1 MIGYHNL
8 ESQTKELNWSRLF
21 SEEEIN
27 NNTKNTEW
35 EFASKNEDDDFHTDI
50 VFLRTACG
58 AIKEEIGDCHTKTFL
73 MYKKYCGEFYFTKE
87 NTKRLCD
94 VIIKKLKQDSTW
106 RSEFNKKIYIA
117 ADGLSNVY
125 QGLKREEIEK
135 MSLEQL
141 CNLYEKQY
149 KAQIELYKKC
159 WLAEVIQVPGVG
171 LTDYLIDYLKS
182 LGISEAEAEAMFYSL
197 TRSHKDSVYVEEEKL
212 IIEIAEY
219 VLGDSKLTKLFKE
232 PVKHLRTYTT
242 PWINDKIE
250 EIKSKYGYLGYHGF
264 GDREPYGKDNYIERI
279 KEYVVDGSKINI
291 ERSKWDRQYQTESSK
306 MNIVTENMDRLH
318 EELFM
323 MYGELA
329 VSKAYRR
336 LAQLKNFYFL
346 DFMLGVIAR
355 KLELPESYFRFM
367 APEEVIAL
375 LKGEKEKVDIKN
387 IEERTSEMVYMIID
401 GEELIFVGK
410 EAQKLRSK
418 MEGQEE
424 EPISNTLKGRSA
436 CMGCCKGRAVIVE
449 RSKDVHD
456 FRYGDILVSLE
467 ADPDLIPLMKMAGA
481 IVTDQ
486 GGITC
491 HAAVIAREFNIPCVI
506 GTINAT
512 KLIKN
517 GDIIYVDANK
527 GEVII
532 GN

>member
-8 ESQTKELNWSRLF
+8 ESQTRELNWNKLF
-21 SEEEIN
+21 SDEEIN
-27 NNTKNTEW
+27 NNTKNTAW
-35 EFASKNEDDDFHTDI
+35 EFASKNEDDDFHTDV

-58 AIKEEIGDCHTKTFL
+58 AIAEEIGYCHTKTLL

-94 VIIKKLKQDSTW
+94 VIIDKLKKDSIW
-106 RSEFNKKIYIA
+106 RNNFNKEIYSS

-125 QGLKREEIEK
+125 NGLRREEIEQL
-135 MSLEQL
+135 SLDEL

-159 WLAEVIQVPGVG
+159 WIAEVIQVPGVG
-171 LTDYLIDYLKS
+171 LADHLIDYLKS
-182 LGISEAEAEAMFYSL
+182 FGISEAEAENVFYSL
-197 TRSHKDSVYVEEEKL
+197 TRSYKDSVYVEEEKKV
-212 IIEIAEY
+212 IEIAEY
-219 VLGDSKLTKLFKE
+219 VLGDSRLNKLFKE
-232 PVKHLRTYTT
+232 PIKHLRTYVT
-242 PWINDKIE
+242 PYINDKIE
-250 EIKSKYGYLGYHGF
+250 EIQSKYGYLGYHGF
-264 GDREPYGKDNYIERI
+264 GDREPYHKDDYIARV
-279 KEYVVDGSKINI
+279 KEYVTNASKIQI
-291 ERSKWDRQYQTESSK
+291 EKGKWERQSEEKNSQVHTLREK
-306 MNIVTENMDRLH
+306 MDKLYT
-318 EELFM
+318 ELFV

-346 DFMLGVIAR
+346 DFMIGVIAR
-355 KLELPESYFRFM
+355 KLELPESYLRFM
-367 APEEVIAL
+367 VPEEIISL
-375 LKGEKEKVDIKN
+375 LRGEREKVDINN
-387 IEERTSEMVYMIID
+387 IEKRTSEMVYMILD

-418 MEGQEE
+418 MEGVEE
-424 EPISNTLKGRSA
+424 VSSNILKGRSA
-436 CMGCCKGRAVIVE
+436 CMGACKGRAVIVE
-449 RSKDVHD
+449 RSKDIHD
-456 FRYGDILVSLE
+456 FKCGDVLVSLE

-512 KLIKN
+512 KLIKT
-517 GDIIYVDANK
+517 GDIVYVDANK
-527 GEVII
+527 GEII
-532 GN
+532 VGN